1 MFIDQVYVSRNGH
14 RVILMDSIT
23 SVGENDE
30 GAIVVSASHG
40 GKSAAEF
47 ALQVPLAAV
56 FFNDAG
62 IGKDEAGIAG
72 LKMLQD
78 RGIPAGTVSHE
89 TAQIGDG
96 KDTWEFGIIS
106 ALNEAAR
113 DAGFKIR
120 ERLRDAVIEFAE
132 KLPLL
137 TE

>member
-1 MFIDQVYVSRNGH
+1 MFIGQVYVSRNGR

-23 SVGENDE
+23 SVGKNDE

-47 ALQVPLAAV
+47 ALQVPLVAV

-78 RGIPAGTVSHE
+78 RSIPAGTVSHE

-96 KDTWEFGIIS
+96 KDTWEFGIVS
-106 ALNEAAR
+106 TLNDAAR

-137 TE
+137 TK

>member
-1 MFIDQVYVSRNGH
+1 MLKEQVYVSKSGF
-14 RVILMDSIT
+14 RVILVDSIT
-23 SVGENDE
+23 SIGENDE

-40 GKSAAEF
+40 GVSAAEF

-78 RGIPAGTVSHE
+78 KRIPAGAVSHE

-106 ALNEAAR
+106 TLNDAAR
-113 DAGFKIR
+113 DVGFKIKK
-120 ERLRDAVIEFAE
+120 RLREAVIDFAE